1 MKASPICFRAATLF
15 VLSGMAMGVTM
26 AATRDHSV
34 VPAHAH
40 LNLLGWVSLF
50 LFGIY
55 YKLHPALD
63 VSRRAKV
70 QVTTWC
76 VGTVVLT
83 VGLAGSNLG
92 YEVADPVAGLG
103 TLIILAGM
111 GLFAFIVFQPAIADQ
126 AAPGLLT
133 PAE

>member
-1 MKASPICFRAATLF
+1 VKASPICFRAATLF

-63 VSRRAKV
+63 VSRRAKA
-70 QVTTWC
+70 QVITWC

-126 AAPGLLT
+126 APGLLT